1 MNSQTHRAQLLRAM
15 MHSLTHVP
23 DLSIPAH
30 HDVLSQPYPIAE
42 APPLPHPWQMAAAP
56 IEVFS
61 PMAAGAYHSPM
72 EVIGCIHSASD
83 RINIRLA
90 DARGEI
96 IARRTLQ
103 VKPGDAV
110 FFHTY
115 LRFET
120 YLEQN
125 AMLEV
130 CERSVDDGSEIN
142 QVRLPVTITPGQR
155 YIDLTSPT
163 VGANVAN
170 PVLVSGYS
178 NTFEANVIVELSYR
192 EGGYLVRQP
201 AKGGNYGLYRDFHL
215 TFDEVLSTPRAAFIS
230 AYELD
235 PGSGA
240 AIDQT
245 RIPITLLSLDAR
257 CYS

>member
-15 MHSLTHVP
+15 THNFTRLP
-23 DLSIPAH
+23 DFQSVAH

-56 IEVFS
+56 IEIFS
-61 PMAAGAYHSPM
+61 PVTLGAYHSPM
-72 EVIGCIHSASD
+72 EIIGCIHSASD

-90 DARGEI
+90 DTGGNI
-96 IARRTLQ
+96 IARRTLSI
-103 VKPGDAV
+103 KPGNAV

-125 AMLEV
+125 AILEV
-130 CERSVDDGSEIN
+130 CECSADDGSEIN
-142 QVRLPVTITPGQR
+142 QIRLPLTITPGQR
-155 YIDLTSPT
+155 YIDLTAPT
-163 VGANVAN
+163 VGANLTN
-170 PVLVSGYS
+170 PILVSGYS

-201 AKGGNYGLYRDFHL
+201 VQGGSYGFYRDFHL
-215 TFDEVLSTPRAAFIS
+215 TFTEAASVSRAVLIS
-230 AYELD
+230 VYELD

-245 RIPITLLSLDAR
+245 RVPITVLPGDFEH
-257 CYS
+257 YS